1 MGSTK
6 VDFASKEIFD
16 TETTYLK
23 NLNTITISL
32 ERNLRNENTEDMLI
46 GRLRCLVTP
55 LGQLMEYHTE
65 KGEFPINFRSTFGRL
80 PVDFRLTSGWLPV
93 IDRELVFWI
102 RKGFYCEG
110 LTKKDVNSYPEIE
123 RFIDEGT
130 KNRTVAATNMNA
142 TSSRAHTI
150 GFDLLCS
157 TCIGLQFIYFCAQL
171 WVSMH

>member
-1 MGSTK
+1 MFNFGTESIFFLSEIQAEMGSTK

-65 KGEFPINFRSTFGRL
+65 KGELPDNFRSTFGQL
-80 PVDFRLTSGWLPV
+80 SVDFRSNFAR
-93 IDRELVFWI
+93 I
-102 RKGFYCEG
+102 
-110 LTKKDVNSYPEIE
+110 
-123 RFIDEGT
+123 
-130 KNRTVAATNMNA
+130 
-142 TSSRAHTI
+142 
-150 GFDLLCS
+150 
-157 TCIGLQFIYFCAQL
+157 
-171 WVSMH
+171 